1 MKKQVCGNKKPAIL
15 ADSVEALIAAIYLD
29 SNLEN
34 CEKFIIE
41 NLKNKIKKESK
52 NVGMKDYKTVLQEE
66 LQKKGNIKIEY
77 NIIKE
82 IGPDHDKKFISEIK
96 VKEKQIAVGK
106 GKTKKEAEANA
117 AKNTLKILNNKNI
130 D

>member
-1 MKKQVCGNKKPAIL
+1 VKKQVRGNEKPAIL

-34 CEKFIIE
+34 CEKFIIS
-41 NLKNKIKKESK
+41 NLKKQIEEESK

-66 LQKKGNIKIEY
+66 LQKQGNIKIEY

-82 IGPDHDKKFISEIK
+82 IGPDHNKEFLSE
-96 VKEKQIAVGK
+96 VRVESKQIGTGK
-106 GKTKKEAEANA
+106 GKTKKEAQTNA
-117 AKNTLKILNNKNI
+117 AKNTLEKLNRKKKE
-130 D
+130 

>member
-1 MKKQVCGNKKPAIL
+1 MKKQVRGNEKPAIL

-34 CEKFIIE
+34 CEKFIIS
-41 NLKNKIKKESK
+41 NLKKQIEEESK

-66 LQKKGNIKIEY
+66 LQKQGNIKIEY

-82 IGPDHDKKFISEIK
+82 IGPDHNKEFLSE
-96 VKEKQIAVGK
+96 VRVESKQIGTGK
-106 GKTKKEAEANA
+106 GKTKKEAQTNA
-117 AKNTLKILNNKNI
+117 AKNTLEKLNRKKKE
-130 D
+130 